1 MSFCGRCGGRLGG
14 GPAAGPSA
22 RSKDTAQRRHMTAL
36 FCDLVDST
44 PLAQALDPED
54 FRDVLTGYQ
63 QACARS
69 IERFE
74 GYTARYVGDGVIA
87 YFGYPRA
94 HEDDA
99 LRAAHAALGI
109 LDRLADLNARLTEL
123 HGISLQVRIG
133 LHTGVVVVG
142 EMGAGEAHSQ
152 HEIVG
157 EMPHIAARLE
167 SIAPPGSVL
176 ASDTTREFIAGY
188 FETEPLGERTLKGV
202 ARPMGVH
209 RVLRPTGA
217 VGRLEVADARRLT
230 PVVGRD
236 GELERLADAWRRA
249 EGSDG
254 AIVHVT
260 GEAGIGK
267 SRLVRTLVER
277 LGERVGGVQTWQC
290 SAHHQSTSL
299 YPVIRLLER
308 LLGLDTK
315 DRTEPSLDGLE
326 RAVRA
331 AGLDPVEAV
340 PLLAD
345 LLSLP
350 DGGAARGLTPLD
362 ARTAMLRII
371 ESLLVADPSRHPLL
385 LLVEDLHWGDPTT
398 VELLGRIA
406 MSLPDLPVLCV
417 LTFRP
422 EFEPPWTGRQ
432 AVLELELGPLASEE
446 VRAMA
451 TAASGDD
458 LDPTVLEWVDSAA
471 DGVPLF
477 VEEMVKMLEQGG
489 EPNVA
494 GRVQTAVP
502 PTLEGLLTERLDRL
516 PELGEVIDVAAILGR
531 EFDRSL
537 LVALEPRNG
546 SGRHSRSS
554 QRRTCCAPSPARRRA
569 ASSPTPCSRRRRT
582 SGSCGAAAAPCT
594 VA

>member
-1 MSFCGRCGGRLGG
+1 
-14 GPAAGPSA
+14 
-22 RSKDTAQRRHMTAL
+22 
-36 FCDLVDST
+36 
-44 PLAQALDPED
+44 
-54 FRDVLTGYQ
+54 
-63 QACARS
+63 
-69 IERFE
+69 
-74 GYTARYVGDGVIA
+74 
-87 YFGYPRA
+87 
-94 HEDDA
+94 
-99 LRAAHAALGI
+99 
-109 LDRLADLNARLTEL
+109 
-123 HGISLQVRIG
+123 
-133 LHTGVVVVG
+133 
-142 EMGAGEAHSQ
+142 
-152 HEIVG
+152 
-157 EMPHIAARLE
+157 
-167 SIAPPGSVL
+167 
-176 ASDTTREFIAGY
+176 
-188 FETEPLGERTLKGV
+188 
-202 ARPMGVH
+202 MGVH

-217 VGRLEVADARRLT
+217 VGRLEVADTRRLT

-249 EGSDG
+249 EGGHG

-277 LGERVGGVQTWQC
+277 LGERVGTVQTWQC
-290 SAHHQSTSL
+290 SAHRQSTSL

-315 DRTEPSLDGLE
+315 DRTEPQLDRVE
-326 RAVRA
+326 RAVRG

-362 ARTAMLRII
+362 ARTAILRKL
-371 ESLLVADPSRHPLL
+371 ESLLVGDPLRHPLL

-417 LTFRP
+417 LAFRP
-422 EFEPPWTGRQ
+422 EFEPPWTRRQ
-432 AVLELELGPLASEE
+432 AVLELEVGPLASEE

-458 LDPTVLEWVDSAA
+458 LDPTVLEWVDAAA

-477 VEEMVKMLEQGG
+477 VEEMVKMLERGG
-489 EPNVA
+489 EPDVA

-537 LVALEPRNG
+537 LVALEPLNG
-546 SGRHSRSS
+546 SGVE
-554 QRRTCCAPSPARRRA
+554 PAVAQLAAQDVLRPVPGARRA

-594 VA
+594 VASPTPWSGASPRWPSASRRSSPTTGPARANRRRRCRSGTRKCFGVPDRAHVSGSRNSSSTFSSHAPSRSRSNSISAPAPSRAMTSSVGARPVVTA